1 MKHRSRLVEKVKQ
14 LLKRKEGKQLRYI
27 LIFCII
33 LFCINL
39 SFSPISASNAK
50 ELPTTGTGGEH
61 ITWTYDVE
69 TKTLT
74 FTGYGKTGTLSGW
87 YDMHG
92 SVQDCGDWYA
102 LREEAEYLVFSE
114 GITEIANSAF
124 KDFSKLKEVEFSS
137 AITAIEDEAF
147 WATGLEK
154 ITIPSTIKKVGCDAF
169 QYSQLEEVVIEEGV
183 KEIEMGAF
191 SSTNI
196 EELTLPHTLK
206 DFLALTYDCKDLK
219 TINFSSNTKVIKG
232 SGFTGCPKL
241 KSIKLPNS
249 LKKIEPEVFDGSSLQ
264 SITIPKNVEILGR
277 KGACSSM
284 FRSCY
289 DLKQL
294 VVRSKKIKKV
304 YSSVF
309 EHFPKKA
316 TIYVPNSKKKEY
328 TKMFRKA
335 KLPKKVKIKAI
346 KDMKK

>member
-50 ELPTTGTGGEH
+50 ELPTSGTGGEH

-92 SVQDCGDWYA
+92 SVENCGDWYV
-102 LREEAEYLVFSE
+102 LRKDVEKLVFSE

-124 KDFSKLKEVEFSS
+124 RNFSKLKEIEFSS
-137 AITAIEDEAF
+137 TITTIGNGAF
-147 WATGLEK
+147 LGSGLEK
-154 ITIPSTIKKVGCDAF
+154 ITIPSTIKKVGCDVF
-169 QYSQLEEVVIEEGV
+169 KGPELKEVVIEEGV
-183 KEIEMGAF
+183 KKIGMMTFAW
-191 SSTNI
+191 TDI
-196 EELTLPHTLK
+196 EELTLPKSLK
-206 DFLALTYDCKDLK
+206 EWQPLTFYCEELK
-219 TINFSSNTKVIKG
+219 TINFPDNMEVLMNEW
-232 SGFTGCPKL
+232 FAYCPKL
-241 KSIKLPNS
+241 RKVKLPKSIKCIQS
-249 LKKIEPEVFDGSSLQ
+249 GAFDASYLET
-264 SITIPKNVEILGR
+264 ITIPENVEILGDGGSLFLST
-277 KGACSSM
+277 KK
-284 FRSCY
+284 
-289 DLKQL
+289 LKK
-294 VVRSKKIKKV
+294 VVIKSKKIKKV
-304 YSSVF
+304 GPNAFY
-309 EHFPKKA
+309 HFPKKA
-316 TIYVPNSKKKEY
+316 TIYVPNSKKKKY

-335 KLPKKVKIKAI
+335 KLPKKVKIRAI